1 MPWIDYREVRRRIPM
16 SRVLELLGWEPHTR
30 RGDELRGPCP
40 IHVRGTF
47 PVQGGDTRPLFA
59 VHLGKQVYFCHKCQS
74 GGDQLKLWQVI
85 QQRPLYPATLALCQ
99 AAGIEPP
106 WLNPLDIRARCTP
119 QPKRS
124 SRNL

>member
-16 SRVLELLGWEPHTR
+16 WRVLELLGWQPRTR
-30 RGDELRGPCP
+30 RGDQLRGSCP
-40 IHVRGTF
+40 IHVRGSY
-47 PVQGGDTRPLFA
+47 PIHVASRPHFA

-85 QQRPLYPATLALCQ
+85 HQRPLYPATLDLCR

-106 WLNPLDIRARCTP
+106 WLHPLDVRARCTP

-124 SRNL
+124 TRNL